1 MGMIVP
7 VMGTKSGVTPAELA
21 LFGRTR
27 AAVLALLFGRPDREL
42 YLSEIVRSVDAG
54 TGAVQ
59 RELALLTAMGLLKR
73 TARGKQ
79 VYFHANADSPLYP
92 ELRGLVVKT
101 FGVVGVLRDALTP
114 LGKKVRLA
122 AIYGSF
128 ARGTEAAPSDV
139 DLLVIGT
146 AQLFE
151 VVSALSPAQDTLRRE
166 VNPVVFPLP
175 EARRKLKA
183 KDRFLTDVL
192 SGAKLLVIG
201 GERELAELAS

>member
-1 MGMIVP
+1 
-7 VMGTKSGVTPAELA
+7 MGTKNSLAPPDSA

-42 YLSEIVRSVDAG
+42 YLSEIVRSIDTG

-59 RELALLTAMGLLKR
+59 RELALLTGMGLLKR

-79 VYFHANADSPLYP
+79 VYFQANVDSPLYP
-92 ELRGLVVKT
+92 EIHGLVVKT

-114 LGKKVRLA
+114 LGRKVRLA
-122 AIYGSF
+122 AIYGSV

-146 AQLFE
+146 AELFE
-151 VVSALSPAQDTLRRE
+151 VVSALAPAQDTLRRE
-166 VNPVVFPLP
+166 VNPVVFPVS

-183 KDRFLTDVL
+183 KDRFLTEVL
-192 SGAKLLVIG
+192 SGARLFVIG
-201 GERELAELAS
+201 GERELAELAG